1 MILRSE
7 LLTVNVNT
15 FKEILFFFTSEE
27 IFNQNVIEEIT
38 KKAFKDLILSFVQQ
52 TQPFL
57 LFLHNFSDQS
67 INQESHLKK

>member
-1 MILRSE
+1 M
-7 LLTVNVNT
+7 NT
-15 FKEILFFFTSEE
+15 FKEILFFSTSEE

-57 LFLHNFSDQS
+57 LFLHNSSEQS